1 MEITLSTDNFARAVY
16 LSVEGIDNF
25 FENNYID
32 LLPNTSHKVKVRT
45 SLSVEE
51 FKRQLKIEHLGNC
64 K

>member
-1 MEITLSTDNFARAVY
+1 VEVTLSTDNFARAVY
-16 LSVEGIDNF
+16 MAIDDADNF
-25 FENNYID
+25 FEDNYID
-32 LLPNTSHKVKVRT
+32 LLPNTSHKVKVKT